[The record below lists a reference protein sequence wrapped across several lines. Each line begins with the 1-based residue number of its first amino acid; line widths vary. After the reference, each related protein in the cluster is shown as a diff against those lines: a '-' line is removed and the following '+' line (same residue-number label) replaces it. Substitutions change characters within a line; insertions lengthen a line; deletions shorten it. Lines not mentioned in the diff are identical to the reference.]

1 MYWELARVNSEA
13 VARKFSVKNVLLE
26 ILQNSQQT
34 NRARVFFNKLD
45 SNSLFFV
52 KKESLA

>member
-26 ILQNSQQT
+26 ILQNSQET

-52 KKESLA
+52 IKESLA

>member
-1 MYWELARVNSEA
+1 MYWELARVKSEA
-13 VARKFSVKNVLLE
+13 VARKFSVKNVFLE
-26 ILQNSQQT
+26 ILQNSQET
-34 NRARVFFNKLD
+34 TCARVFFNKLD